1 MARQMKMRSY
11 QRQQMDGIY
20 LPHIEP
26 FNRIV
31 DDMKTT
37 DQWMPYVAPVYGGR
51 DARVLAIFRDP
62 GPATREGLGSGML
75 CVENDDPSAERHY
88 NFLKN
93 ARIDVSD
100 LMVWN
105 TYPWYINRKP
115 TSIEVDRG
123 LPILKQII
131 DLCPNLTVVMAH
143 GGDAQ
148 LAWRR
153 LQLRYSTVGDGIIT
167 IETYHTSRQ
176 ALWHKDPD
184 VRAQRERKL
193 VHDFERA
200 ADILA
205 ATPHE

>member
-1 MARQMKMRSY
+1 MRMRSY
-11 QRQQMDGIY
+11 QREQMTGIY

-31 DDMKTT
+31 DHLKSPDE
-37 DQWMPYVAPVYGGR
+37 WMPYVAPVYGGR
-51 DARVLAIFRDP
+51 DARVLAVFRDP
-62 GPATREGLGSGML
+62 GPATRDGTGSGML
-75 CVENDDPSAERHY
+75 CIENDDPSAERHY

-93 ARIDVSD
+93 AHIDVSD

-115 TSIEVDRG
+115 TSAEVDRG
-123 LPILKQII
+123 LPILKQVVE
-131 DLCPNLTVVMAH
+131 LCPNLSVVMAH

-153 LQLRYSTVGDGIIT
+153 LQLRSPSTVNDIHT

-176 ALWHKDPD
+176 ALWHKDPN
-184 VRAQRERKL
+184 VRSQRELKL
-193 VHDFERA
+193 VNDFDRA
-200 ADILA
+200 AEILA
-205 ATPHE
+205 STARN